1 MARLLAL
8 DYGSKR
14 VGVAITDE
22 MQIIASGLTTVLTK
36 DIFVFLEN
44 YLAQENVEKIIVGDP
59 KQMNGLPS
67 ESAAEINNFV
77 KQFQKQFPNAIV
89 ERIDERF
96 TSKLASKTL
105 FASGL
110 KKQQRKNKALV
121 DEIAATIILQD
132 YMNSL

>member
-1 MARLLAL
+1 MARLLAI

-36 DIFVFLEN
+36 DIFVFLQN

-77 KQFQKQFPNAIV
+77 KQFQKQFPYIAV

-105 FASGL
+105 LASGL
-110 KKQQRKNKALV
+110 KKQQRKNKGLV